1 MSDLDEL
8 IRHIRRNCDISDA
21 HHGGVF
27 SVCGLALRLRDLFKW
42 ERGLAPWEE
51 GDPAEV
57 LDWIGVRE
65 EYWETLTDCDY
76 AALCMNGRSWEPFD
90 TAGVNSVLS
99 ALGLYYG
106 AGYARGL
113 KPTFFLA
120 TVEDRRE
127 IEGCSVLILGHEMAR
142 DLLTLPALS
151 QGRTILLR
159 RESAYRFLWDQI
171 SYVAPSARRALHAAM
186 HACNIT
192 DYRPSALRHDLHKLL
207 EVQEAIHLH
216 HELGEIHETEF
227 RRDLWQEIIAAFSL
241 TRVELLTRH
250 VKDLLADTNALGTL
264 RWILRTRSVAGLA
277 LYVALA
283 DRVTQ
288 ALFPE
293 LKACLAGVL
302 RKGDWAAVSQSVD
315 AGHGAAKRHAAA
327 ITEMFCDGKRR
338 NDLAGVEARIERHL
352 GGYLAPEN

>member
-8 IRHIRRNCDISDA
+8 IRRIQRNCDISDA
-21 HHGGVF
+21 RYGGVF

-57 LDWIGVRE
+57 LNWIGVRE
-65 EYWETLTDCDY
+65 EYWETLADCDY

-90 TAGVNSVLS
+90 TADVNPVLS

-120 TVEDRRE
+120 AVEDRRE
-127 IEGCSVLILGHEMAR
+127 IEGCSVFTLGHEMAR
-142 DLLTLPALS
+142 DLQTLPALS

-159 RESAYRFLWDQI
+159 RESALRFLWDQI

-186 HACNIT
+186 HACKIT
-192 DYRPSALRHDLHKLL
+192 DYRPAALRHDLYKLL
-207 EVQEAIHLH
+207 GVQEAIHLH

-227 RRDLWQEIIAAFSL
+227 RRDLWQEIIAAFPL
-241 TRVELLTRH
+241 TRVELLARH

-277 LYVALA
+277 LYVAFA
-283 DRVTQ
+283 DRVTK

-293 LKACLAGVL
+293 LTACLENVL
-302 RKGDWAAVSQSVD
+302 LTDDWDAVSQSAD
-315 AGHGAAKRHAAA
+315 AGRGAAKRYAAVIA
-327 ITEMFCDGKRR
+327 EIFCDGKRR
-338 NDLAGVEARIERHL
+338 NNLPGVEARIERHL
-352 GGYLAPEN
+352 GGYLTPEN